1 MAKIV
6 PTFKSGSPEDLNNY
20 IPISL
25 LSVFSKII
33 EKIMHQRLYIFLQEN
48 NIICRSQYG
57 FQKNK
62 STIHSLIEIVEKIR
76 NSIENKK
83 YGCGVFI
90 ELKKAFDN
98 VNHKILLLKLEHYGI
113 RGKSLEWFAS
123 YLNNRSHFVTLNNIS
138 SYTKNV

>member
-20 IPISL
+20 RPISL

-48 NIICRSQYG
+48 NIIYRSQYG

-62 STIHSLIEIVEKIR
+62 STIQSLIEIVEKIR

-90 ELKKAFDN
+90 DLKKAFDT
-98 VNHKILLLKLEHYGI
+98 VNHKIILLKLEHYGI

-123 YLNNRSHFVTLNNIS
+123 CFTIHNS
-138 SYTKNV
+138 